1 MLAEQAQ
8 ISEIWKKWE
17 ASATGAIGEAVKLK
31 HPNLL
36 AEALLTR
43 AFVQTTFLM
52 GTQNFEAAIYGTRK
66 PPPSPVCEAIA
77 HDIKCAHEL
86 FQKAEMRE
94 GVVRADLLL
103 ADLLEIS
110 GRLNE
115 AIVVA
120 RKVAPIA
127 DTMGYHE
134 HLERA
139 NDLLTGATLLMDVD
153 KKLRN
158 PVDQDVAF
166 AISTDVEIRKFAQD
180 MAKIEGLPIDRLPI
194 IERDCFATR
203 DGSKERVEWC
213 EHFEILQDLR
223 HLAHM
228 STKFREDPNRICKCS
243 LFKFQSPKPAKDW
256 KLLVPEFKSTFC
268 HACNSRSPKA
278 NRLKG
283 P

>member
-1 MLAEQAQ
+1 M
-8 ISEIWKKWE
+8 ISN
-17 ASATGAIGEAVKLK
+17 V
-31 HPNLL
+31 
-36 AEALLTR
+36 
-43 AFVQTTFLM
+43 LM
-52 GTQNFEAAIYGTRK
+52 NCFR
-66 PPPSPVCEAIA
+66 
-77 HDIKCAHEL
+77 
-86 FQKAEMRE
+86 KAEMRE

-180 MAKIEGLPIDRLPI
+180 MAKIEGLPIDRCRSLNAIVLQPATDQRNASSGVNI
-194 IERDCFATR
+194 RDIAGLTPPR
-203 DGSKERVEWC
+203 SH
-213 EHFEILQDLR
+213 EHKVPRRSEQDL
-223 HLAHM
+223 
-228 STKFREDPNRICKCS
+228 
-243 LFKFQSPKPAKDW
+243 
-256 KLLVPEFKSTFC
+256 
-268 HACNSRSPKA
+268 
-278 NRLKG
+278 
-283 P
+283 